1 MLHYFEK
8 LIYSLFSIKDILHI
22 LFILLKMQHS
32 ISYSTALVQMPETV
46 LSAPVDDIISV
57 LCFALYKG
65 C

>member
-22 LFILLKMQHS
+22 LLYCLMQHS